1 MQLGNIHDDMD
12 GIKAPYFDGTQPCMD
27 ADPELFFPESPE
39 DIYHNSRKAK
49 EICNQCAFKTPCL
62 DYALTVDVVGIWA
75 GTTKTDRRRLRKERN
90 LPRPE
95 SIIKFNDAV
104 LK

>member
-1 MQLGNIHDDMD
+1 MQLGNIHDDMA

-49 EICNQCAFKTPCL
+49 EICNQCAFKTLCL

-75 GTTKTDRRRLRKERN
+75 GTTKTDRRKLRKEKN